1 MVLGAEVLD
10 ELKCVLLV
18 VSDDHGMA
26 RFIVTEVLLDEDVGT
41 DLSDHLDVRELEV
54 TLL

>member
-1 MVLGAEVLD
+1 MVLRAEVLD
-10 ELKCVLLV
+10 ELKRVLLV
-18 VSDDHGMA
+18 VSDDHGMT

-54 TLL
+54 TIL